1 MLTNTPFF
9 VIVMKMKDY
18 YNTLGISRN
27 ADDEEVKKSYR
38 KLAMKHHPDRN
49 GGNDAQF
56 KEIQEAY
63 EVLSDPQKR
72 QMFDAGVDPKNP
84 NQGPPQGG
92 FSFNDGGFHFTSSG
106 FPPGM
111 DDILRNFGF
120 GGFSQGFD
128 TRPRN
133 KNFNVQIQVAL
144 EDVYNGSTKD
154 INLRYPNGRE
164 KIVNIDIPKG
174 VESGTNIRY
183 QGLGDDAMQGTAPG
197 DLIVTIVVVPH
208 HVFTREGLNL
218 HTSVTI
224 DAIDAILGTNINVT
238 TLDQRTLSVT
248 VPSGTQPGQTL
259 GARNEGLSDRSGNS
273 GKLYIH
279 VNISI
284 PQNLTTEQ
292 KEKLKALR

>member
-38 KLAMKHHPDRN
+38 KLAMKYHPDRN
-49 GGNDAQF
+49 GGNDTQF

-92 FSFNDGGFHFTSSG
+92 FNFNDGGFHFTSSG

-144 EDVYNGSTKD
+144 EDVYLGSTKD

-164 KIVNIDIPKG
+164 KIVNINIPKG

-183 QGLGDDAMQGTAPG
+183 QGLGDDAMQGTTPG

-208 HVFTREGLNL
+208 HIFTREGLNL

-224 DAIDAILGTNINVT
+224 DAIDAILGSDVNVT
-238 TLDQRTLSVT
+238 TLDQRTLSIT
-248 VPSGTQPGQTL
+248 VPAGTQPGQTL
-259 GARNEGLSDRSGNS
+259 GARNEGLSDSSGNR

-284 PQNLTTEQ
+284 PQNLTNEQ